1 MAPEVAYMR
10 HVRDNLIASTP
21 TGKTLRDAFNAWYY
35 SWSPPIAQAVSAN
48 PVLQAIFRILLQ
60 PIVAIVHIAAWTYMS
75 IGGGDTA
82 AVAAFTIA
90 AILAVAAYIAT
101 PTLALLALKRY
112 KANRAKTKPPNFDDR
127 TSEPAFKS

>member
-1 MAPEVAYMR
+1 MTR
-10 HVRDNLIASTP
+10 
-21 TGKTLRDAFNAWYY
+21 LRTHHAVNIGLTAILVGAVMNHPLL
-35 SWSPPIAQAVSAN
+35 SVTIAQAVSAN

-112 KANRAKTKPPNFDDR
+112 KANRAKTKAPNFDDR
-127 TSEPAFKS
+127 ASEPAFKS